1 MKRPS
6 HLQAAEHRP
15 LLPNLRGVAASLALG
30 AALAL
35 APADGAR
42 PGESAARASFSVGA
56 VVLARAGIAD
66 AEVPATLDIS
76 AQDVA
81 RGYVELERGA
91 RLTVL
96 NTSSV
101 GYALEVL
108 PLRPLFSGI
117 EVRGTGADVSL
128 DANGGSIV
136 QRGRRGP
143 SIPLALGFRFVLAPG
158 IAPGSYP
165 WPLAFSVRPLAAN
178 Q

>member
-6 HLQAAEHRP
+6 HPHATEHRP
-15 LLPNLRGVAASLALG
+15 LPPNGRGVTVALALG
-30 AALAL
+30 AALVL

-42 PGESAARASFSVGA
+42 PGESAARTNFSVGA
-56 VVLARAGIAD
+56 FVLARAGIAASD
-66 AEVPATLDIS
+66 VPALLDIS
-76 AQDVA
+76 ADDVA
-81 RGYVELERGA
+81 RGFVELERGA

-101 GYALEVL
+101 GYALEVV
-108 PLRPLFSGI
+108 PLSPLFSGI

-143 SIPLALGFRFVLAPG
+143 AIPLALGFRFVLAPG

>member
-6 HLQAAEHRP
+6 HPHPAEHRP
-15 LLPNLRGVAASLALG
+15 LLPNGRGVTVSLALG
-30 AALAL
+30 AALVL

-42 PGESAARASFSVGA
+42 PGESSARASFSVGA
-56 VVLARAGIAD
+56 VVLARAGIAATD
-66 AEVPATLDIS
+66 VPATLLIS
-76 AQDVA
+76 ARDVA
-81 RGYVELERGA
+81 RGFVDVEHAA

-108 PLRPLFSGI
+108 TLTPLFSGI

-128 DANGGSIV
+128 DATGGSIV
-136 QRGRRGP
+136 QRGRRGT

-165 WPLAFSVRPLAAN
+165 WPLGFSVRPLAAN

>member
-6 HLQAAEHRP
+6 HPHAAEPRP
-15 LLPNLRGVAASLALG
+15 LPPHGRGVTASLALG
-30 AALAL
+30 AALVL

-42 PGESAARASFSVGA
+42 PGESAAHASFSVGA
-56 VVLARAGIAD
+56 VVLARAGIAA
-66 AEVPATLDIS
+66 AEIPGTLDIS
-76 AQDVA
+76 ANDVA
-81 RGYVELERGA
+81 RGFVDLEHGA

-101 GYALEVL
+101 GYALEVV
-108 PLRPLFSGI
+108 PLRPLFAGI

-136 QRGRRGP
+136 QRGRRGA

-158 IAPGSYP
+158 IAPGTYP